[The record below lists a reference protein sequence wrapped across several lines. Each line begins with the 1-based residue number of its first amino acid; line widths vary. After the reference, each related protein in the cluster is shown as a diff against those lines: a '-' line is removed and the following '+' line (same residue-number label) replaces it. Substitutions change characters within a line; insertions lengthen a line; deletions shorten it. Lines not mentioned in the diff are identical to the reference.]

1 MMKFMS
7 ELNFDEFEASS
18 PEQWL
23 QLLKKELGERPIDSL
38 DWEVAEGIT
47 MGPYQSETSEEYSM
61 PFVPV
66 AEQYQ
71 LIAHT
76 DAKEWNRIALESLMG
91 GTNALGLDCSSFSPD
106 TISTLLQGIEV
117 SYISFHFVNMKDPA
131 AWVKSFAEL
140 CDKHGVDKSQLNG
153 SFEYSKSSVS
163 YEELSVW
170 YAQTR
175 RVFPRYR
182 MYTIDAASV
191 HEQGGSIIQELS
203 WALAAGHSALAKLM
217 DSGVSIDEAS
227 ACLQFNFAMGS
238 DYFPQIS
245 KLRAFRWMWK
255 RVIEAYKPL
264 HACSVNTF
272 IHASTSR
279 YLQTAKD
286 KHSNLLRSTTQVMS
300 AFIGGANSVH
310 AWPYNVWVEPFD
322 ESALRWARNTQQL
335 LLEES
340 YFSQFKTAAD
350 GSYYIEALT
359 GKLIEGGWKQFQL
372 LDSSPLD
379 FGQFSKAIALHA
391 EKQYTNVKEG
401 KRVIVGVNRYV
412 NKTDSAVVDERAQT
426 LSAPFEKS

>member
-1 MMKFMS
+1 MS
-7 ELNFDEFEASS
+7 MSRLNFEEFEASTAD
-18 PEQWL
+18 QWL
-23 QLLKKELGERPIDSL
+23 QLVKKELGERSVASL
-38 DWEVAEGIT
+38 QWEVDAGIAI
-47 MGPYQSETSEEYSM
+47 GPYHMESSADYSM
-61 PFVPV
+61 SFVPV

-71 LIAHT
+71 LISHS
-76 DAKEWNRIALESLMG
+76 DVKEWNRLALDSLMG

-106 TISTLLQGIEV
+106 TISALLQGIEV

-153 SFEYSKSSVS
+153 SFEYSKSNISS
-163 YEELSVW
+163 EELSVW
-170 YAQTR
+170 YAQSR

-182 MYTIDAASV
+182 MYTIDAAIV

-227 ACLQFNFAMGS
+227 ACLQFNFAIGS

-255 RVIEAYKPL
+255 SVIEAYKPL
-264 HACSVNTF
+264 HECSVNTF

-279 YLQTAKD
+279 YLQTSKD
-286 KHSNLLRSTTQVMS
+286 KHNNLLRSTTQAMS

-310 AWPYNVWVEPFD
+310 ACPYNVWVEPFD
-322 ESALRWARNTQQL
+322 ESALRWARNIQQL

-391 EKQYTNVKEG
+391 EKQRTLVEEG
-401 KRVIVGVNRYV
+401 KRVVVGVNRYV
-412 NKTDSAVVDERAQT
+412 NKSDTTVVDELAQT
-426 LSAPFEKS
+426 LSAPFEKA